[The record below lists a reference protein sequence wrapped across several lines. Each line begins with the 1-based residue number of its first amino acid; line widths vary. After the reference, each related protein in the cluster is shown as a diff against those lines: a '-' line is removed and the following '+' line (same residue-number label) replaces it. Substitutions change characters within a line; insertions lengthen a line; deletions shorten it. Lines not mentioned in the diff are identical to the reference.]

1 MFEVIFVDVD
11 GRCGLPLP
19 QPGVAGMLPRS
30 ASTLLPISIDI
41 EGRGHCKRRLGSVL
55 SARPGPIH
63 GCAVSSMS
71 PVVVVLRSASTLL
84 PISIDIEGR
93 GHCKRRL
100 GSVLSARP
108 GPIHGCAVFIDVEGR
123 CGAAIGVD
131 ALTNFDRHRRRR

>member
-63 GCAVSSMS
+63 GCAV
-71 PVVVVLRSASTLL
+71 
-84 PISIDIEGR
+84 
-93 GHCKRRL
+93 
-100 GSVLSARP
+100 
-108 GPIHGCAVFIDVEGR
+108 FIDVEGR